1 MHVENYALPPP
12 LKKGRNFYP
21 QGGLGIPIVTLL
33 LEGGKDAIRI
43 VKVGGV
49 KSENR
54 KICHTVQFH
63 LQERLAEGIACVV
76 IEGSGRAA
84 DIISYA
90 YKNAVK
96 NPAT

>member
-1 MHVENYALPPP
+1 M
-12 LKKGRNFYP
+12 FT

-43 VKVGGV
+43 IKD
-49 KSENR
+49 
-54 KICHTVQFH
+54 
-63 LQERLAEGIACVV
+63 RLKEGIPCVA

-90 YKNAVK
+90 CKNVVK
-96 NPAT
+96 SAETKSNTLKEGHIAHLSIMIEVNITRYFIL

>member
-1 MHVENYALPPP
+1 MYFCV
-12 LKKGRNFYP
+12 

-43 VKVGGV
+43 VKD
-49 KSENR
+49 
-54 KICHTVQFH
+54 
-63 LQERLAEGIACVV
+63 RLAEGIPCVAV
-76 IEGSGRAA
+76 EGSGRAA

-96 NPAT
+96 NSAT

>member
-1 MHVENYALPPP
+1 MFFLAI
-12 LKKGRNFYP
+12 R
-21 QGGLGIPIVTLL
+21 QGLGIPIVTLL

-43 VKVGGV
+43 VKD
-49 KSENR
+49 
-54 KICHTVQFH
+54 
-63 LQERLAEGIACVV
+63 RLREGIACVA

-96 NPAT
+96 DAIRYDCYH